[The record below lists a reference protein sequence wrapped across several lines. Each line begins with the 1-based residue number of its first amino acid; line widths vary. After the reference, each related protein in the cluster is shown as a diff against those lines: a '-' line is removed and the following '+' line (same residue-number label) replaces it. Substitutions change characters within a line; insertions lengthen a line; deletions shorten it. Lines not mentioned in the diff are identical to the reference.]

1 MLPLKGKNKVTAYF
15 KQRNRK
21 LWKTFGWHTG
31 IDFVGSNDIYSTIN
45 GAVNNVAYDKSF
57 GNYVVIQESGSNR
70 YHYFCHLEKALVS
83 IGNVV
88 KEGVTK
94 IGIMGST
101 GNSTA
106 KHLHYEIRIN
116 KAFNEKSLVNPAQFL
131 GIPNEKGEYFPIT
144 QRDIFSANLYYNLY
158 PDLQKNIGYN
168 KEALY
173 KHLTEHGL
181 YEGRKFSYVFDAEY
195 YYNKY
200 EDLRKNVGNNKDY
213 LLAHFLEA
221 GINEGRQATP
231 VFCADYY
238 LKKYKDLQNAFGNN
252 KVLATK
258 HFLEFGINE
267 GRQGSQEF
275 NPSKYK
281 KNFPDLSNQ
290 YLNNMEYY
298 YLHYIGWGKNEGR
311 KGK

>member
-15 KQRNRK
+15 KQKNKK

-31 IDFVGSNDIYSTIN
+31 LDFVGSDDVYSTVN
-45 GAVNNVAYDKSF
+45 GAVHSVAYDKSY
-57 GNYVVIQESGSNR
+57 GNYIIIQENGTNR
-70 YHYFCHLEKALVS
+70 YHYFCHLNKSLVS

-88 KEGVTK
+88 QEGVTK

-101 GNSTA
+101 GNSTG

-116 KAFNEKSLVNPAQFL
+116 KIFNSASLVNPAEFL
-131 GIPNEKGEYFPIT
+131 GIPNQKGEYLPIT
-144 QRDIFSANLYYNLY
+144 QKEIFSANLYYNLY
-158 PDLQKNIGYN
+158 PDLQKNIGLN
-168 KEALY
+168 PELLY
-173 KHLTEHGL
+173 KHLKEHGL

-200 EDLRKNVGNNKDY
+200 EDLRKNVGNNKDN
-213 LLAHFLEA
+213 LLAHFLEF
-221 GINEGRQATP
+221 GINEGRQATS

-275 NPSKYK
+275 NPTKYK
-281 KNFPDLSNQ
+281 KNYSDLSNQ
-290 YLNNMEYY
+290 FLNNMEYY